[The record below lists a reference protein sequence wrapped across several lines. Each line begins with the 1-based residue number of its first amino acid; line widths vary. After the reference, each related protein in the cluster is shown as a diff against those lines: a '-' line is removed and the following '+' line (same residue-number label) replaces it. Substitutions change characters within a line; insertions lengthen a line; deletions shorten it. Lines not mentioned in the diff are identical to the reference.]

1 MDKIT
6 EEVVLEKNGPWESLN
21 LTLYLKIDLN
31 CFEKLNVEILIK
43 WLVGKASTILHQTS
57 VTTWAS
63 HHHHRCLIKVTTKYF
78 FKISK
83 SISALKDSIVTSYV
97 VTNLEEIQLQ
107 RLKI

>member
-6 EEVVLEKNGPWESLN
+6 EEVVLEKNGPWESMN

-43 WLVGKASTILHQTS
+43 WLVDKASAILHQTS
-57 VTTWAS
+57 VTTWTS

-78 FKISK
+78 KK
-83 SISALKDSIVTSYV
+83 
-97 VTNLEEIQLQ
+97 
-107 RLKI
+107 